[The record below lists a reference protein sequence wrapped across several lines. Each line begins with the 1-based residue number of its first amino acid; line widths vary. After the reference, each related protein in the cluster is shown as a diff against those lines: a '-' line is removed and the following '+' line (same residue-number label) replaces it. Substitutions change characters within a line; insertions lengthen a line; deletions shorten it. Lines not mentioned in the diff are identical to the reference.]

1 MTFYKKIDIT
11 YGPNRFL
18 LSVLDV
24 VCPKTIKYSIN
35 VCLEECMII
44 YKEKRKRTTK
54 SAFTVF
60 RKRKTNII

>member
-18 LSVLDV
+18 LSILDV
-24 VCPKTIKYSIN
+24 VCPKTIKYSIK
-35 VCLEECMII
+35 ECMII

>member
-1 MTFYKKIDIT
+1 MTFYKKIDIR

-18 LSVLDV
+18 LSILDV

-60 RKRKTNII
+60 RKRKRNII